1 MRHWTDRIVPP
12 ERVREIAT
20 LEVDVHAALLAA
32 AESAGTTEL
41 PIPPAGV
48 GLIAFGALAALLAV
62 AYAFRNVG
70 NRN

>member
-1 MRHWTDRIVPP
+1 MR
-12 ERVREIAT
+12 ERAT

-32 AESAGTTEL
+32 ESAVTTEL

-48 GLIAFGALAALLAV
+48 GLIAFGALVALLAA

>member
-1 MRHWTDRIVPP
+1 MR
-12 ERVREIAT
+12 ELAT
-20 LEVDVHAALLAA
+20 LEVDVHAVLLA
-32 AESAGTTEL
+32 AESAVTTEL

-48 GLIAFGALAALLAV
+48 GLIAFGALVALLAV